1 MPEHLQAPDKL
12 QDVAGEIE
20 APLRRRRIQALR
32 RVRPGEGRSQD
43 DRGGSA

>member
-1 MPEHLQAPDKL
+1 MPEHLHAPDKL

-20 APLRRRRIQALR
+20 APLRRRRIQALGG
-32 RVRPGEGRSQD
+32 VRAGEGRSQD